1 VGGAQQI
8 LITPMTTP
16 SSPEGAVKALRPV
29 FSWALLGYVALV
41 LFFEFL
47 GWIVPGKYGTFSARS
62 YTSDFVSL
70 YTVVFPLLALLIATQ
85 ISPVLTASKLLAAV
99 ALAEY
104 AVTLF
109 FGAITFLIGLGSAF
123 DSVDSAARAF
133 DGLRYIVMSLVELGF
148 AALAAWVV
156 LRLFLALGGT
166 LPDLSSRHTPPAAPS
181 APPQEPPAAHRAE

>member
-1 VGGAQQI
+1 
-8 LITPMTTP
+8 MTTP

-47 GWIVPGKYGTFSARS
+47 AWIVPAKYGTFSSRS
-62 YTSDFVSL
+62 YSADFVNL
-70 YTVVFPLLALLIATQ
+70 YTIVLPLLALLIATQ
-85 ISPVLTASKLLAAV
+85 ISPVLAASKLLAAV
-99 ALAEY
+99 ALVEY

-109 FGAITFLIGLGSAF
+109 FGMIAFLIGLAGAF
-123 DSVDSAARAF
+123 DNVDSAARAF

-148 AALAAWVV
+148 VALAAWVI

-166 LPDLSSRHTPPAAPS
+166 LPDFSSRHTPPATPPS
-181 APPQEPPAAHRAE
+181 VPPQEPPAAHRAE